1 MSNALETNPLQDK
14 ALVVFTNNTD
24 LPWLRILKP
33 GYRHC
38 FAVVQ
43 KGDYWVTYEPL
54 CHRTHFDVFSGMET
68 QEIITRFQ
76 ELGLIVVETRIMIPQ
91 PKLAPIGPYSCVEA
105 IKRILGV
112 HKRLV
117 FTPWQLFTY
126 LDNQNKSLFDLIK

>member
-1 MSNALETNPLQDK
+1 MTNTPPTNPPQDS

-24 LPWLRILKP
+24 LPWLRLLKP

-54 CHRTHFDVFSGMET
+54 CHRTRFDIFTGLDT
-68 QEIITRFQ
+68 DEIISGFRK
-76 ELGLIVVETRIMIPQ
+76 LGLIVVETRIMIPQ

-105 IKRILGV
+105 VKRILGL
-112 HKRLV
+112 HKRLI
-117 FTPWQLFTY
+117 FTPWQLYTY
-126 LDNQNKSLFDLIK
+126 LNNQNK